1 MTPAHTIVLP
11 HQRCQDLLFPD
22 VFLFEMAE
30 ARRLKSGKWRIY
42 LGDDRALVRD
52 PSSGSIL
59 TFVSL
64 KDAKDWWSEVHP
76 AAPSLQEAHKCARC
90 GAYFSAN
97 TPWTVYG
104 GRPYHL
110 AHIPKRELDELTS

>member
-1 MTPAHTIVLP
+1 
-11 HQRCQDLLFPD
+11 
-22 VFLFEMAE
+22 MAE

-42 LGDDRALVRD
+42 LDDDHALVRD
-52 PSSGSIL
+52 PASGSIV

-64 KDAKDWWSEVHP
+64 TDARHWWSEVNP
-76 AAPSLQEAHKCARC
+76 TAPSLQEAHKCARC

-110 AHIPKRELDELTS
+110 AHAPTRDRDRLASD